1 MNTTLTPADLDP
13 RRQAMLLYFQGYR
26 VARIAEMLG
35 EKVATVH
42 SWKKRDK
49 WGDYGPLDQMQL
61 TTAARYC
68 QLIMKEHKEGKDF
81 KEIDLLA
88 RQSERHARIGKFNNG
103 GNEADLNPN
112 VANRNKGPRRQP
124 EKNVFTDE
132 QIEKLEE
139 IFHSSMFNYQRHW
152 WEAGKT
158 NRIRNLL
165 KSRQIGATFYFAR
178 EALIDA
184 LLTGRN
190 QIFLSASKAQ
200 AHVFKQYIIDFAK
213 EVEVELK
220 GDPMVL
226 PNGATLYFLGTNA
239 RTAQS
244 YHGNLYLDEYFW
256 IPKFQELRKVA
267 SGMAIHKKWRQTY
280 FSTPSSLT
288 HSAYPFWSGAL
299 FNRGRNKADKVDIDL
314 SHSNLAPGLLCA
326 DGQYLEKRTNRF
338 GEVIALEPALAKY
351 TRRGLDLD
359 TYWFV
364 QYGMTTQP
372 YQFTKGSI
380 FHLMEPDINQEIYG
394 LPGYL
399 SAIPSAL
406 LNESATLF
414 RRKYYIN
421 GSHAGF
427 IMYMTDAAQ
436 NQEDVNNLR
445 NAMKSAKGPGNFR
458 NLFMYSPNGKKD
470 GLQIIPLSEV
480 AAKDEFL
487 NIKNVSRDDM
497 MAAHRVPP
505 QMMGIMPSNVGGFG
519 DVEKASLVFVRNEL
533 IYLQGRLKE
542 VNSWVGEKIISFTQY
557 TLDN

>member
-1 MNTTLTPADLDP
+1 M
-13 RRQAMLLYFQGYR
+13 Q
-26 VARIAEMLG
+26 
-35 EKVATVH
+35 
-42 SWKKRDK
+42 
-49 WGDYGPLDQMQL
+49 DYLV
-61 TTAARYC
+61 
-68 QLIMKEHKEGKDF
+68 F
-81 KEIDLLA
+81 
-88 RQSERHARIGKFNNG
+88 
-103 GNEADLNPN
+103 GNA
-112 VANRNKGPRRQP
+112 
-124 EKNVFTDE
+124 
-132 QIEKLEE
+132 
-139 IFHSSMFNYQRHW
+139 
-152 WEAGKT
+152 
-158 NRIRNLL
+158 
-165 KSRQIGATFYFAR
+165 
-178 EALIDA
+178 
-184 LLTGRN
+184 
-190 QIFLSASKAQ
+190 
-200 AHVFKQYIIDFAK
+200 
-213 EVEVELK
+213 
-220 GDPMVL
+220 
-226 PNGATLYFLGTNA
+226 
-239 RTAQS
+239 
-244 YHGNLYLDEYFW
+244 
-256 IPKFQELRKVA
+256 
-267 SGMAIHKKWRQTY
+267 
-280 FSTPSSLT
+280 
-288 HSAYPFWSGAL
+288 
-299 FNRGRNKADKVDIDL
+299 
-314 SHSNLAPGLLCA
+314 
-326 DGQYLEKRTNRF
+326 YLEKRTNRF

-505 QMMGIMPSNVGGFG
+505 QMMGIMPNNVGGLG
-519 DVEKASLVFVRNEL
+519 MWKRPRK
-533 IYLQGRLKE
+533 YLL
-542 VNSWVGEKIISFTQY
+542 
-557 TLDN
+557 